1 MYDRWIVVFAIDELD
16 VSFWGEA
23 IQFEFGKVAALEI
36 FFDKKLRHD
45 GNPKPMRHG
54 FLNTILIIHNKRLTI
69 HKGWLLQLTK
79 QKFM

>member
-45 GNPKPMRHG
+45 GN
-54 FLNTILIIHNKRLTI
+54 
-69 HKGWLLQLTK
+69 KGWLLQLTK